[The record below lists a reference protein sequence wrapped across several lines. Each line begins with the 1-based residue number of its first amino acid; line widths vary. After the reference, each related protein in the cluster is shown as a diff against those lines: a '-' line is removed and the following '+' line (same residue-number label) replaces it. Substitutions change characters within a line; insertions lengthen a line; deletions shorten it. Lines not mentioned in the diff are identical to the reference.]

1 MNDEL
6 IGVFIGLQSSS
17 YEYIANIIAPYKTDF
32 SIELGSFLLIDNSP
46 QKLVARVIDFV
57 PQGELTS
64 FMGQKWLS
72 DVALNSD
79 AIGADI
85 KKRKISYNVKI
96 KILGALDEAN
106 RFNPGLRK
114 IPHITSK
121 VIKANSD
128 SIRNIINEAIGE
140 QKSGKSIG
148 TYFLD
153 DSIPINFNLS
163 QLNAK
168 RSFIFARAGYGK
180 TNLMKVLASQ
190 WGSSS
195 GGMVIFDP
203 DGEYALTDKAKRPG
217 IMDKREAILITNRK
231 EHQDIKNVYR
241 NLKINLKNFSPT
253 FIVPIVV
260 PTSKFEMI
268 FFGKLMSLKQS
279 AWNSLV
285 DLLYEKG
292 WSVDVSKI
300 ESIIVGETAAGAT
313 DAKKQG
319 LDSAAIAAIRNNLVA
334 PIARLHDPNSQ
345 LISIV
350 ESSIKKGATIIIDI
364 SLLDSKTSL
373 WLSSVIV
380 KNILNKNQRNFIGG
394 SEESLLKTTFVIDE
408 AQSVLSKEANV
419 EAFVELAKEGRKY
432 SLGGVFITQQPG
444 SIIPEI
450 LSQGDNFFVFHLL
463 SRGDLNSLQNANAHY
478 SNDVVTQI
486 LNEPIKGKCYMW
498 TSSQPFVLPVQITK
512 YEDEE
517 SIGKAQ
523 EIQSKST
530 LLSSIIQEVTE
541 ELKSPIFKSIL
552 DKYKETEKTNE
563 GKELSS
569 KTIVLFKRLD
579 EKEKSYLRE
588 KEALQIGQSDKKEF
602 AVTFKYYTDTL
613 SVMSNNLD

>member
-313 DAKKQG
+313 D
-319 LDSAAIAAIRNNLVA
+319 IAAIRNNLVA